1 MNCSYVIYDKNEN
14 YAKRLMNSM
23 HQEMRLKG
31 GKHFEIQLFTEEQG
45 LRSYLAENEPA
56 VLIASEESYCQTI
69 GEEYEGR
76 KVILTEE
83 YSGQEEIQKI
93 YGEQSVG
100 VYRYQTS
107 EKILKQILEEC
118 PVQYRGSLSSAEI
131 IGVYSPVTIMQKTA
145 FILNMAKVLSDTYHL
160 LYINLEEFSGLE
172 ELLENSSDLTLS
184 DALYYYRQGQKTAI
198 SRISETIN
206 SVAGIDYIAPVRCAE
221 DIAFMDAEQMMDFII
236 TAGKC
241 HDYEIILL
249 DISNAVKQP
258 WKMLDCCKKIY
269 MPIKNDYLSLKKLH
283 NFETY
288 FIGAGLERILNNI
301 VKVRLPEGENEITCD
316 FWDKLQF
323 GGMYRYVKK
332 LLEQQEEGDDCA
344 L

>member
-31 GKHFEIQLFTEEQG
+31 GKRFEIRLFTEEQE

-56 VLIASEESYCQTI
+56 VLIASEESYCQI
-69 GEEYEGR
+69 IKEEYEGR

-83 YSGQEEIQKI
+83 YSGQEEIEKI
-93 YGEQSVG
+93 YGEHSVG

-107 EKILKQILEEC
+107 ERILKQILEEC
-118 PVQYRGSLSSAEI
+118 PVQYRGSVNSAEI
-131 IGVYSPVTIMQKTA
+131 IGVYSPVISMQKTA
-145 FILNMAKVLSDTYHL
+145 FILSMAKVLSDKYRL

-172 ELLENSSDLTLS
+172 ELLENGSDLTLS
-184 DALYYYRQGQKTAI
+184 DALYYYRQGQMTAI
-198 SRISETIN
+198 PRISETIN

-221 DIAFMDAEQMMDFII
+221 DIAFMDAEQMMDFINA
-236 TAGKC
+236 AGKC
-241 HDYEIILL
+241 HDYEMILL

-258 WKMLDCCKKIY
+258 WKILDCCKQIY
-269 MPIKNDYLSLKKLH
+269 MPVRNDYLSQKKLH

-288 FIGAGLERILNNI
+288 FIGAGLERILDNVI
-301 VKVRLPEGENEITCD
+301 KVRLPEGENEITRD
-316 FWDKLQF
+316 FWERLQF
-323 GGMYRYVKK
+323 GGMYRYAKK
-332 LLEQQEEGDDCA
+332 LLEQQEEGDEFA
-344 L
+344 V